1 MKDKS
6 DNGQTSSPPDTDAV
20 VDISVSKQM
29 AQKAMSAAVEAKAK
43 DVVALDLR
51 QVSLV
56 ADYFVLAS
64 GTSTIHTQAIARRLI
79 EAMDQAG
86 YRLLRREGYQESLWI
101 LLDYGDVV
109 VHVFREEERHFYDLE
124 RLWGDA
130 QTITPAEVD

>member
-6 DNGQTSSPPDTDAV
+6 DNGRMSSPPDTDAV